1 MTTTSKRGVWFPWL
15 ICGLGALFYCY
26 EYFLRILPSVMTQ
39 DLMASFMIGPAAFG
53 NLIAFYYYAYTPMQ
67 LPVGIL
73 MDRYGPRKLLVFA
86 CFICA
91 FGTYLF
97 AHHYLSIAQG
107 GRFLVGLGSAFAF
120 VGVLKLASLWL
131 PPKRF
136 AFIAGLATT
145 LGMVGAM
152 GGDIVLAVLVK
163 DLGSKATLYLSAAVG
178 LVLMICLWRMIPESQ
193 EKLSHGQSIQPMTY
207 KQLFTEVLA
216 LCKKPQMWLIGFIGC
231 LLYLSLSAFAEA
243 WGFSYLVRAYGLSN
257 AAAAANVSMVFLG
270 WAVGGPI
277 IGWLSDKFGNRRIPI
292 ILGAVLGGI
301 IFSLIIY
308 MPELAKP
315 GLAVLLFL
323 FGVCSSAEIIVFP
336 IAREINTTAL
346 AGTAIA
352 VTNLLVMLGGVF
364 SQPLIGWFLDSLAG
378 VHVKGNMMSISGHD
392 FMYVLSVIPIGFI
405 LAAVL
410 AFFVKE
416 THGIPLGEKGRA
428 KDSTKEP
435 IQPAFQ
441 MAMRPET

>member
-1 MTTTSKRGVWFPWL
+1 MTTISKRGAWFPWL

-39 DLMASFMIGPAAFG
+39 DLMASFGISAAALG
-53 NLIAFYYYAYTPMQ
+53 NLTAFYYYAYTPMQ

-86 CFICA
+86 CFVCA

-131 PPKRF
+131 PPSRF

-152 GGDIVLAVLVK
+152 GGDIVLAELVK
-163 DLGSKATLYLSAAVG
+163 VLGSNVTLYISAAVG
-178 LVLMICLWRMIPESQ
+178 IVLMICLWRMIPES
-193 EKLSHGQSIQPMTY
+193 HQSPEQPRHNMTF
-207 KQLFTEVLA
+207 KQLIVEVIA
-216 LCKKPQMWLIGFIGC
+216 LCKKPQMWLIGIVGC
-231 LLYLSLSAFAEA
+231 LLYLSLSAFAEF
-243 WGFSYLVRAYGLSN
+243 WGVPYLIRAYGLSN
-257 AAAAANVSMVFLG
+257 SAAATNVSMVFLG
-270 WAVGGPI
+270 WAVGGPLIGWISDKVGLRRLPVI
-277 IGWLSDKFGNRRIPI
+277 IGA
-292 ILGAVLGGI
+292 ILGCVAFSAV
-301 IFSLIIY
+301 IY
-308 MPELAKP
+308 TPELSRSY
-315 GLAVLLFL
+315 LAILLFL
-323 FGVCSSAEIIVFP
+323 FGVFSSAEIIVFP
-336 IAREINTTAL
+336 IAREINTSVL

-364 SQPLIGWFLDSLAG
+364 SLPLIGVVLDTFSG
-378 VHVKGNMMSISGHD
+378 THIKGDLTAYSGHD
-392 FMYVLSVIPIGFI
+392 FKYALSAIPVGFM

-410 AFFVKE
+410 MFFVKE
-416 THGIPLGEKGRA
+416 THGMPIKDNV
-428 KDSTKEP
+428 KDSEP
-435 IQPAFQ
+435 VSRPAQPTFGAILK
-441 MAMRPET
+441 PET